1 MILSYFSCAL
11 SGIIIATY
19 AVTCYKDMEFT
30 DLVIKIREI
39 LLSSSLQ
46 KREAA
51 FSGEL
56 PEVTF
61 RQNYYLDVIS
71 RMEQPTCS
79 ELAEKFR
86 VSRPAVTAIV
96 NKLIDMGY
104 LKKVQCN
111 DDRRVFYIM
120 LSERGERLM
129 ESNNAVARE
138 WAQHIESTLSPAEL
152 QKYAE
157 FLEKVISSYTLK
169 KT

>member
-1 MILSYFSCAL
+1 
-11 SGIIIATY
+11 
-19 AVTCYKDMEFT
+19 MEFT

-39 LLSSSLQ
+39 LLSASLQ

-51 FSGEL
+51 FNGDL

-71 RMEQPTCS
+71 RMDQPTCS

-86 VSRPAVTAIV
+86 VSKPAVTAIV

-104 LKKVQCN
+104 LKKNQCS
-111 DDRRVFYIM
+111 DDRRVFYIT
-120 LSERGERLM
+120 LSERGQRLM

-157 FLEKVISSYTLK
+157 FLEKVISSYSIK
-169 KT
+169 KQP